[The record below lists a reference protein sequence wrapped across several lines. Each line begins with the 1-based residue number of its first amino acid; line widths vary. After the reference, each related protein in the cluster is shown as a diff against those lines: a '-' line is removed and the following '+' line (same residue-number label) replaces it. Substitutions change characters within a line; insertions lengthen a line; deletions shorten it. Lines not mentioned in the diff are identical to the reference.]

1 MAYVQKGT
9 FFLQISITNVEMEYL
24 HYIMDQMSPVDYKAL
39 GGVSKFA
46 LKWIFGNKTLSSK

>member
-39 GGVSKFA
+39 GGVSKFV
-46 LKWIFGNKTLSSK
+46 LK